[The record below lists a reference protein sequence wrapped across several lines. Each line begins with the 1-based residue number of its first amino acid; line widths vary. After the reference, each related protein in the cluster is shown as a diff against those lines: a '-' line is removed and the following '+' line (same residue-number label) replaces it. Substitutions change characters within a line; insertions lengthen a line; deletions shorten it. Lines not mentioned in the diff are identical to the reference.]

1 LLMWTGSYLIAHAEY
16 IQEELLSQRSL
27 MVQKQLLGTGL
38 SNTSTWGQHSETCFL
53 YAKNRTRRFSDRFLR
68 HTPLFCTQKSS
79 KYLHC
84 SIQLV
89 RGWLFSVKHAPTS

>member
-1 LLMWTGSYLIAHAEY
+1 MEP
-16 IQEELLSQRSL
+16 EE
-27 MVQKQLLGTGL
+27 GL
-38 SNTSTWGQHSETCFL
+38 SCPNVGTSNGSLRTIGNRFAPCSRILRRSPMRGRHSETYFL

-89 RGWLFSVKHAPTS
+89 RGGLFSVKHAPTG